1 MVYVIIWIVCAVL
14 GGMVGSSKGRGGAG
28 VALGLLLGP
37 IGVLIVAFLPA
48 NTAKAEEKAL
58 SEGGMRKCPFC
69 AELVKA
75 EALVCKH
82 CGKDLPPIEKPA
94 EAAPEENWVCEKCGK
109 SNLLRDGVC
118 QSCGKLRYD

>member
-75 EALVCKH
+75 EAVVCKH
-82 CGKDLPPIEKPA
+82 CGKDLPPIEKPV
-94 EAAPEENWVCEKCGK
+94 EAAPEGNWTCKKCGN
-109 SNLLRDGVC
+109 SNEPKYMVC
-118 QSCGKLRYD
+118 QSCGSPKD

>member
-1 MVYVIIWIVCAVL
+1 MVYVIIWIICAVL
-14 GGMVGSSKGRGGAG
+14 GGMIGSSKGRGGAG

-48 NTAKAEEKAL
+48 NTAKAEEKAI

-82 CGKDLPPIEKPA
+82 CGKDLPQIEKPDQVI
-94 EAAPEENWVCEKCGK
+94 PEDGWICQKCSK
-109 SNLLRDGVC
+109 PNESKYMVC
-118 QSCGKLRYD
+118 QSCGSIK